1 MLTASHRLRSS
12 SEFTKTT
19 RNGYRVAQAHLVV
32 HFHLPIGA
40 TGPAKVGFT
49 VSSAVGGSVVRH
61 RVTRQLRAGAQALL
75 ADLPA
80 GSRLVVRALP
90 TAAQVSKPVLQ
101 AELGGLIRAVVARAG
116 AKRVRS

>member
-12 SEFTKTT
+12 AEFTTTT
-19 RNGYRVAQAHLVV
+19 RNGIRAAKTHLVA
-32 HFHLPIGA
+32 HFYLPPGA

-61 RVTRQLRAGAQALL
+61 RVTRQLRAGCQALL
-75 ADLPA
+75 ADLPP

-101 AELGGLIRAVVARAG
+101 AELGGLIRAVVAKAG
-116 AKRVRS
+116 AKRDRS

>member
-12 SEFTKTT
+12 AEFTTT
-19 RNGYRVAQAHLVV
+19 ARNGIRAAKTHLVA
-32 HFHLPIGA
+32 HFYLPPGA

-61 RVTRQLRAGAQALL
+61 RVTRQLRAGCQGLL
-75 ADLPA
+75 AELPP

>member
-1 MLTASHRLRSS
+1 MMTASHRLRSS

-19 RNGYRVAQAHLVV
+19 RNGYRVAQTHLVA

-61 RVTRQLRAGAQALL
+61 RVTRHLRAGTQLLL

-101 AELGGLIRAVVARAG
+101 AELGGLIRAVVAKAG
-116 AKRVRS
+116 AKRARS

>member
-12 SEFTKTT
+12 AEFTTT
-19 RNGYRVAQAHLVV
+19 ARNGIRAAKTHLVA
-32 HFHLPIGA
+32 HFYLPPGA

-61 RVTRQLRAGAQALL
+61 RVTRQLRAGCQALL
-75 ADLPA
+75 AELPP

-90 TAAQVSKPVLQ
+90 AAAQAQPSVLQ
-101 AELGGLIRAVVARAG
+101 AELGEVIRAVVAKAG
-116 AKRVRS
+116 AKRDRS

>member
-1 MLTASHRLRSS
+1 MLTAAHRLRSPA
-12 SEFTKTT
+12 EFIRTT
-19 RNGYRVAQAHLVV
+19 RNGYRVAQTHLIA
-32 HFHLPIGA
+32 HFHLPPGA

-61 RVTRQLRAGAQALL
+61 RVTRQLRAGTQVLL

-90 TAAQVSKPVLQ
+90 ATAQVSKPVLQ
-101 AELGGLIRAVVARAG
+101 AELGEVIRAVVAKAG
-116 AKRVRS
+116 AKRVGS